1 MAEKSGG
8 LMAQQIAG
16 QKPIRSKALND
27 MRLALMSPTSKFN
40 LDAELEGMSD
50 AQRQQILSMAT
61 MIRMGGND
69 GKTWAKVV
77 KSLYPSM
84 GARQAQII
92 AALLQDTDPID
103 PASITPDVE
112 PQVPSNQWDG
122 LPPLESIIGK
132 YAQPVESGALAP
144 RVTHEDLPLVDRKA
158 QVAQV
163 YETPKDQAPSQLDFD
178 GSAWTKYL
186 DAVGHIESGNR
197 YEIMG
202 GANGHYAGRFQLG
215 ADALKDASRI
225 IGYDVTDRKALLA
238 NPVKQD
244 EAMAAYTKA
253 NHQTL
258 LSKSSKYK
266 SLPPEE
272 QLAILGYAHNQ
283 GAGGAVEYL
292 ETGQTGSDAFGT
304 QGSRYVSAVRKALST

>member
-27 MRLALMSPTSKFN
+27 MRSALMAPTSTLN

-61 MIRMGGND
+61 MIRMGGSD
-69 GKTWAKVV
+69 GRSWAKVV
-77 KSLYPSM
+77 RSMYPSM
-84 GARQAQII
+84 DTRQAQII
-92 AALLQDTDPID
+92 AAVLQDTSPVD

-112 PQVPSNQWDG
+112 PQVPSNQW
-122 LPPLESIIGK
+122 
-132 YAQPVESGALAP
+132 AMMQPVEAMLGIEPYTYTKPP
-144 RVTHEDLPLVDRKA
+144 RDMPLVDRKS

-283 GAGGAVEYL
+283 GASGAVEYL

>member
-16 QKPIRSKALND
+16 QRPIRSKALNN
-27 MRLALMSPTSKFN
+27 MRLALMTPTADLN
-40 LDAELEGMSD
+40 LDAELQGMSD

-69 GKTWAKVV
+69 GRSWAKVV
-77 KSLYPSM
+77 RSMYPSM
-84 GARQAQII
+84 DTRQAQII
-92 AALLQDTDPID
+92 AAVLQDTSPVDETQVKPELNLTE
-103 PASITPDVE
+103 PA
-112 PQVPSNQWDG
+112 QNQWAI
-122 LPPLESIIGK
+122 LK
-132 YAQPVESGALAP
+132 PVEEMLGIEP
-144 RVTHEDLPLVDRKA
+144 YTYTKPPKDLPLVDRKA
-158 QVAQV
+158 QVSQV
-163 YETPKDQAPSQLDFD
+163 YETPKDQAPSQLNFD

-197 YEIMG
+197 YNIMG

-225 IGYDVTDRKALLA
+225 MGHDVTDRKALLA
-238 NPVKQD
+238 DPVKQD

-304 QGSRYVSAVRKALST
+304 KGSRYVSAVRKALST

>member
-16 QKPIRSKALND
+16 QRPIRSKALNN
-27 MRLALMSPTSKFN
+27 MRLALMTPTADLN
-40 LDAELEGMSD
+40 LDAELQGMSD

-69 GKTWAKVV
+69 GRSWAKVV
-77 KSLYPSM
+77 RSMYPSM
-84 GARQAQII
+84 DTRQAQII
-92 AALLQDTDPID
+92 AAVLQDTSPVDETQVKPELNLPE
-103 PASITPDVE
+103 PAQT
-112 PQVPSNQWDG
+112 G
-122 LPPLESIIGK
+122 AMMK
-132 YAQPVESGALAP
+132 PVEELLGIKP
-144 RVTHEDLPLVDRKA
+144 YTYTKPPKDLPLVDRKA
-158 QVAQV
+158 QVSQV
-163 YETPKDQAPSQLDFD
+163 YETPKDQAPSQLNFD

-197 YEIMG
+197 YDIMG

-225 IGYDVTDRKALLA
+225 MGHDVTDRKALLA
-238 NPVKQD
+238 DPVKQD

-283 GAGGAVEYL
+283 GASGAVEYL

-304 QGSRYVSAVRKALST
+304 KGSRYVSAVRKALST

>member
-1 MAEKSGG
+1 
-8 LMAQQIAG
+8 
-16 QKPIRSKALND
+16 
-27 MRLALMSPTSKFN
+27 
-40 LDAELEGMSD
+40 
-50 AQRQQILSMAT
+50 
-61 MIRMGGND
+61 
-69 GKTWAKVV
+69 
-77 KSLYPSM
+77 
-84 GARQAQII
+84 
-92 AALLQDTDPID
+92 LQDTSPVDETQVKPELNLPE
-103 PASITPDVE
+103 PAQT
-112 PQVPSNQWDG
+112 G
-122 LPPLESIIGK
+122 AMMK
-132 YAQPVESGALAP
+132 PVEELLGIKP
-144 RVTHEDLPLVDRKA
+144 YTYTKPPKDLPLVDRKA

-197 YEIMG
+197 YDIMG

-225 IGYDVTDRKALLA
+225 MRQDVTDRKALLA
-238 NPVKQD
+238 DPVKQD

-283 GAGGAVEYL
+283 GASGAVEYL

-304 QGSRYVSAVRKALST
+304 KGSRYVSAVRKALST

>member
-27 MRLALMSPTSKFN
+27 MRSALMAPSADLN
-40 LDAELEGMSD
+40 LDAELQGMD
-50 AQRQQILSMAT
+50 DVQRAHILQMAKLL
-61 MIRMGGND
+61 RMGGN
-69 GKTWAKVV
+69 GGRSWATVV
-77 KSLYPSM
+77 RRTYPNMSL
-84 GARQAQII
+84 RQAQII
-92 AALLQDTDPID
+92 SGLLQETDPID
-103 PASITPDVE
+103 QASITPDVE
-112 PQVPSNQWDG
+112 PQAPSNEWAG
-122 LPPLESIIGK
+122 LPTIESIIGAEPYTYTPK
-132 YAQPVESGALAP
+132 PK
-144 RVTHEDLPLVDRKA
+144 DLPLVDRRE

-197 YEIMG
+197 YNIMG

-225 IGYDVTDRKALLA
+225 MGHDVTDRKALLA
-238 NPVKQD
+238 DPVKQD

-266 SLPPEE
+266 SLPPNE

-304 QGSRYVSAVRKALST
+304 QGTRYVSAVRKALST

>member
-27 MRLALMSPTSKFN
+27 MRSALMAPTSTLN

-61 MIRMGGND
+61 MIRMGGSD
-69 GKTWAKVV
+69 GRSWAKVV
-77 KSLYPSM
+77 RSMYPSM
-84 GARQAQII
+84 DTRQAQII
-92 AALLQDTDPID
+92 AAVLQDTSPVD

-112 PQVPSNQWDG
+112 PQVPSNQW
-122 LPPLESIIGK
+122 
-132 YAQPVESGALAP
+132 AMMQPVEAMLGIEPYTYTKPP
-144 RVTHEDLPLVDRKA
+144 RDMPLVDRKS

-225 IGYDVTDRKALLA
+225 MGHDVTDRKALLA
-238 NPVKQD
+238 NPVKKD

-258 LSKSSKYK
+258 LSKSDKYK
-266 SLPPEE
+266 SLPPNE

>member
-27 MRLALMSPTSKFN
+27 MRSALMTPSADLN
-40 LDAELEGMSD
+40 LDTELGGMDD

-69 GKTWAKVV
+69 GRSWAKVI
-77 KSLYPSM
+77 KSMYPSM
-84 GARQAQII
+84 DARQAQII
-92 AALLQDTDPID
+92 AALLQDTSPVDETQVKPELNLPE
-103 PASITPDVE
+103 PAQT
-112 PQVPSNQWDG
+112 G
-122 LPPLESIIGK
+122 AMMK
-132 YAQPVESGALAP
+132 PVEELLGIKP
-144 RVTHEDLPLVDRKA
+144 YTYTKPPKDLPLVDRKA

-197 YEIMG
+197 YYIMG

-225 IGYDVTDRKALLA
+225 MGHDVTDRKALLA

-258 LSKSSKYK
+258 LSKSDKYK
-266 SLPPEE
+266 SLPPNE

-304 QGSRYVSAVRKALST
+304 KGSRYVSAVRKALST

>member
-27 MRLALMSPTSKFN
+27 MRSALMTPSADLN
-40 LDAELEGMSD
+40 LDTELGGMDD

-61 MIRMGGND
+61 MIRMGGSD
-69 GKTWAKVV
+69 GRSWAKVI
-77 KSLYPSM
+77 KSMYPSM
-84 GARQAQII
+84 DARQAQII
-92 AALLQDTDPID
+92 AALLQDTSPVDETQVKPELNLPE
-103 PASITPDVE
+103 PAQT
-112 PQVPSNQWDG
+112 G
-122 LPPLESIIGK
+122 AMMK
-132 YAQPVESGALAP
+132 PVEELLGIKP
-144 RVTHEDLPLVDRKA
+144 YTYTKPPKDLPLVDRKA

-197 YEIMG
+197 YYIMG

-225 IGYDVTDRKALLA
+225 MGQDVTDRKALLA
-238 NPVKQD
+238 DPVKQD

-283 GAGGAVEYL
+283 GASGAVEYL

-304 QGSRYVSAVRKALST
+304 KGSRYVSAVRKALST

>member
-16 QKPIRSKALND
+16 QKPIRSKALNN
-27 MRLALMSPTSKFN
+27 MRLALMAPSAELN

-69 GKTWAKVV
+69 GRSWAKVIR
-77 KSLYPSM
+77 SMYPSID
-84 GARQAQII
+84 ARQAQII
-92 AALLQDTDPID
+92 AAVLQDTSPVDETQVQTELD
-103 PASITPDVE
+103 PAPAQTEWAIMKPIEELLGIKPYTYTPK
-112 PQVPSNQWDG
+112 P
-122 LPPLESIIGK
+122 K
-132 YAQPVESGALAP
+132 
-144 RVTHEDLPLVDRKA
+144 DLPLVDRRE

-163 YETPKDQAPSQLDFD
+163 YETPKDQASRLDFD
-178 GSAWTKYL
+178 GSAWNKYL

-197 YEIMG
+197 YDIMG

-266 SLPPEE
+266 SLPPNE

-304 QGSRYVSAVRKALST
+304 QGTRYVSAVRKALSS

>member
-16 QKPIRSKALND
+16 QRPIRSKALNN
-27 MRLALMSPTSKFN
+27 MRLALMSPTSELN

-61 MIRMGGND
+61 MIRMGGSD
-69 GKTWAKVV
+69 GRSWAKVI
-77 KSLYPSM
+77 KSTYPNM
-84 GARQAQII
+84 NTRQAQII
-92 AALLQDTDPID
+92 AALLQDTSPVDETQVKPELNLTE
-103 PASITPDVE
+103 PA
-112 PQVPSNQWDG
+112 QNQWAMM
-122 LPPLESIIGK
+122 K
-132 YAQPVESGALAP
+132 PVEELLGIEP
-144 RVTHEDLPLVDRKA
+144 YTYTKPPKDLPLVDRKA
-158 QVAQV
+158 QVSQV
-163 YETPKDQAPSQLDFD
+163 YETPKDQAPSQLNFD

-197 YEIMG
+197 YDIMG

-225 IGYDVTDRKALLA
+225 MGHDVTDRKALLA

-258 LSKSSKYK
+258 LSKSDKYK

-272 QLAILGYAHNQ
+272 QLAILGYAHNL

-292 ETGQTGSDAFGT
+292 ETGKTGSDGFGT
-304 QGSRYVSAVRKALST
+304 KGSRYVSAVRKALST

>member
-16 QKPIRSKALND
+16 QRPIRSKALND
-27 MRLALMSPTSKFN
+27 MRLALMTPTADLN
-40 LDAELEGMSD
+40 LDAELQGMSD

-69 GKTWAKVV
+69 GRSWAKVV
-77 KSLYPSM
+77 RSMYPSM
-84 GARQAQII
+84 DTRQAQII
-92 AALLQDTDPID
+92 AAVLQDTSPVD

-112 PQVPSNQWDG
+112 PQVPSNQW
-122 LPPLESIIGK
+122 
-132 YAQPVESGALAP
+132 AMMQPVEAMLGIEPYTYTKPP
-144 RVTHEDLPLVDRKA
+144 RDMPLVDRKS

-225 IGYDVTDRKALLA
+225 MRQDVTDRKALLA

-283 GAGGAVEYL
+283 GASGAVEYL

-304 QGSRYVSAVRKALST
+304 QGTRYVSAVRKALST